1 MLADVLFGALV
12 ARNPRIFTATII
24 TDSLFVYVTPTAAH
38 QEQHLINNLL
48 KHVIP
53 LN

>member
-1 MLADVLFGALV
+1 MLADVLFGASV
-12 ARNPRIFTATII
+12 VRKPRIFTVTII

-38 QEQHLINNLL
+38 QDQHLINNLP